1 MGNYSEAI
9 SWTSALAIKNR
20 NKYGIRVERCR
31 RKDYG
36 ACCVS
41 RNYKEFQMFLKRTWL
56 SEVDKL
62 QQTGKR

>member
-1 MGNYSEAI
+1 MGNYTEGI
-9 SWTSALAIKNR
+9 SRTSALAIINR
-20 NKYGIRVERCR
+20 NNYCIRVERCR

-41 RNYKEFQMFLKRTWL
+41 GNYKEFQMFLKRTWL
-56 SEVDKL
+56 SEEDKL

>member
-41 RNYKEFQMFLKRTWL
+41 GNYKEFQMFLKRTWL